1 MRVTGQQGV
10 RSTGQGVPRRR
21 AGGSLHGLGMHHR
34 AAQEMLT
41 PPDEKEQK
49 EKREKRENRREG
61 KRERENEEKKKEKE
75 KKEFYWCHVHVF
87 STQQPGS
94 PTVLRTLHTLPWQDP
109 HPGTP
114 TWHPARQPPFLCH
127 LRPLTD
133 LPNSSLTPLG
143 RGPPAAL
150 QEPPGQPQEPSPPS
164 DAAKFSLCTCT
175 QGFPGRDSQ
184 LCRRPPPCRD
194 RWAAFTVSGQSSE
207 RPWPQS
213 LEDQE

>member
-21 AGGSLHGLGMHHR
+21 AGGSLHGLGMRHR
-34 AAQEMLT
+34 AAREMLT

-49 EKREKRENRREG
+49 EKREREDKRRKE
-61 KRERENEEKKKEKE
+61 RERGKEERKRKERILL
-75 KKEFYWCHVHVF
+75 VPR
-87 STQQPGS
+87 TR
-94 PTVLRTLHTLPWQDP
+94 VLRSAARISHSLEDPAHTALAGPPPGDP
-109 HPGTP
+109 HLAPSQ
-114 TWHPARQPPFLCH
+114 AAPFLCH

-143 RGPPAAL
+143 RGPPAAP

-164 DAAKFSLCTCT
+164 DDAKFSLCTCT
-175 QGFPGRDSQ
+175 QGFPGRGSQ
-184 LCRRPPPCRD
+184 LCHRPPPCRG
-194 RWAAFTVSGQSSE
+194 RRAAFTVSGQSSE